1 MKPQFLIILLFLIAL
16 QPTMSAQ
23 KKKPEPTI
31 PSSYCISA
39 RELELYQLINE
50 YRQSQGLEI
59 IPLSKSLCYV
69 AYVHVRDLQKN
80 RPDLSGCN
88 LHSWSGKG
96 SWTPCCYAKEPN
108 RQECMFKK
116 PQELTGYKG
125 HAQEIILWENK
136 PASPSSSLEQWK
148 SLEPTNDI
156 LIKRGRWAQK
166 NWQAMG
172 VALFEGYTS
181 VWFGEAADKETK
193 LLACE
198 GGRQIS
204 HNYLVDAQVQARP
217 PAQAVKSPATNQP
230 MDQAQTQA
238 SPKTTPGTQPSQK
251 PVDKPQQPPKSESP
265 PAKQENSQPRPS
277 HDQQQ
282 TKPPPPTSETI
293 AANPMLQTPVRYY
306 LIVSSF
312 KTLEQARREVA
323 KLISNGYTDA
333 KFIEKDGNYRI
344 SIYDFENM
352 EDAKKEQQTL
362 SEVFKGIWVMEK

>member
-1 MKPQFLIILLFLIAL
+1 MKPQLFILLFLIAL
-16 QPTMSAQ
+16 QPTLSAQ
-23 KKKPEPTI
+23 KKKPEPII
-31 PSSYCISA
+31 PSSYCLSA
-39 RELELYQLINE
+39 KELELYQLINE

-59 IPLSKSLCYV
+59 IPLSKSLSYV
-69 AYVHVRDLQKN
+69 SFMHVRDLQKN

-108 RQECMFKK
+108 RQECMNRK

-136 PASPSSSLEQWK
+136 PASASSSLEQWK

-181 VWFGEAADKETK
+181 VWFGEAEDKETK
-193 LLACE
+193 LTVCDD
-198 GGRQIS
+198 GRQIS
-204 HNYLVDAQVQARP
+204 HRYLIEAQVQARQ
-217 PAQAVKSPATNQP
+217 PAQAAKPPATIQP
-230 MDQAQTQA
+230 VDQAQSQA
-238 SPKTTPGTQPSQK
+238 SQKSTPGTQPTQK
-251 PVDKPQQPPKSESP
+251 APDKPQQQQPKAQP
-265 PAKQENSQPRPS
+265 MPAKQENSQTRLPQ
-277 HDQQQ
+277 DQQQ
-282 TKPPPPTSETI
+282 TKPPAPSSETI
-293 AANPMLQTPVRYY
+293 AAAPVLQTPVRYY

-312 KTLEQARREVA
+312 KTLEQARKEVA
-323 KLISNGYTDA
+323 KLISNGYAEA

-344 SIYDFENM
+344 SIFDFENM
-352 EDAKKEQQTL
+352 QDAKKEQQTL
-362 SEVFKGIWVMEK
+362 SDVFKGIWVMEK